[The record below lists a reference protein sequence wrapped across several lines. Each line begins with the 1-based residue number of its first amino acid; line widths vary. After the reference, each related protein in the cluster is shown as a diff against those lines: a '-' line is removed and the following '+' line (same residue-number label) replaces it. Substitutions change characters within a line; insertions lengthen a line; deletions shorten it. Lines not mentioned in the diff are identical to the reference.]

1 VYMVNASYHQKP
13 YRRSMIQT
21 YGAEIFPSPSDRTQS
36 GRKVRE
42 ENPDSPGSLGIAIS
56 EAVEDAAT
64 HDDAHYSLGSVLN
77 HVLLHQTVIGQETL
91 KQLELAGEYPDVVIG
106 CVGGGSNF
114 AGLAFP
120 FVGDK
125 LRSSKPTRIIAA
137 EPEACPSLTRGTYT
151 YDFGDTVGLTPL
163 VKMHTLGHGFIP
175 PSIHAGGLRYHGA
188 APLLSQLVDDGT
200 IEAKAYGQNS
210 VFEAAVQFA
219 RSEGIV
225 PAPESAHAI
234 RATIDEAN
242 AAKEAGQRRVIVFNL
257 SGHGHFDMGAYDAY
271 LAGALQD
278 YAYPTEAIQQALS
291 QLPQVAVSV

>member
-1 VYMVNASYHQKP
+1 MVKASYEQKP

-21 YGAEIFPSPSDRTQS
+21 YGAEVFASPSDRTQS
-36 GRKVRE
+36 GQKVLADQ
-42 ENPDSPGSLGIAIS
+42 PYSPGSLGIAIS

-77 HVLLHQTVIGQETL
+77 HVLLHQTVIGQEAL
-91 KQLELAGEYPDVVIG
+91 KQLDMAGEYPDVVIG

-120 FVGDK
+120 FVGQK
-125 LRSSKPTRIIAA
+125 LREGRKTRIVAA
-137 EPEACPSLTRGTYT
+137 EPQACPTLTRGSYA

-163 VKMHTLGHGFIP
+163 VKMHTLGHSFVP
-175 PSIHAGGLRYHGA
+175 PAIHAGGLRYHGA
-188 APLLSQLVDDGT
+188 APLLSQLVDEG
-200 IEAKAYGQNS
+200 IIQALAYAQNS

-225 PAPESAHAI
+225 PAPESSHAI
-234 RATIDEAN
+234 RATIDEAM
-242 AAKEAGQRRVIVFNL
+242 AAREAGERRVILFNL

-271 LAGALQD
+271 LSGALQD
-278 YAYPTEAIQQALS
+278 YAYPAEAIESALTE
-291 QLPQVAVSV
+291 LPQVAVPA